1 MADLALTGWLLEGR
15 PIAANWLSLATSC
28 SLEEARERMTKY
40 KRAHP
45 EVAAK
50 YVLAGK
56 KASTGLRSFQLI
68 DEDKLEDCKRDFDV
82 DCSLQLYSLQQ
93 TVSSSSTQQLVYSLL
108 QQVADF
114 LGTEEGTEKFV
125 NRGALQAANL
135 NVKPPGQR
143 IRACT
148 ELHRLDG
155 GETKGPSAFSTNK
168 VATGVSEKKKA
179 TSVQNFF
186 GAGGGSSGGAKMAEK
201 KDAGK
206 PPLPSSVVLGLDP
219 TKVIPSPKKDLKRAP
234 RGNDGSPSEGVLTAI
249 VEEDEEDEWDDGS
262 GYKTDKKNVHKRGKI
277 VVEEEDED
285 VEDRPPIDI
294 TLTEEDKELIARY
307 DYSINTCYSRYI
319 IASMTK
325 TTVLCANCCHRQLGT
340 EKPAKVGAM
349 DVFVSDSTTQ
359 VIGGL
364 KKKKKK
370 LVEKVC

>member
-1 MADLALTGWLLEGR
+1 MFSQA
-15 PIAANWLSLATSC
+15 
-28 SLEEARERMTKY
+28 
-40 KRAHP
+40 
-45 EVAAK
+45 
-50 YVLAGK
+50 K

-93 TVSSSSTQQLVYSLL
+93 TVSSSSTQQLVYSVL

-249 VEEDEEDEWDDGS
+249 VEEDEEDEWDDGR

-294 TLTEEDKELIARY
+294 TLTEEDKELIAR
-307 DYSINTCYSRYI
+307 
-319 IASMTK
+319 
-325 TTVLCANCCHRQLGT
+325 QLGT

-370 LVEKVC
+370 LVEKTFLDDRGYMVTEMVTEEVTDDESSPKKPSAPAASVVKPKAAPPQKKTAESAASSGGGKPQKAISSFFGKK